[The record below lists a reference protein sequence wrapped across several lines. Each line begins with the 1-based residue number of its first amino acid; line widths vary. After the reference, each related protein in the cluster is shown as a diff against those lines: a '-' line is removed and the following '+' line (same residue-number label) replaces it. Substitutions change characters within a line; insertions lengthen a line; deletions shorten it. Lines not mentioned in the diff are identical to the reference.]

1 MCAYDIHNNAC
12 GPDQVLPPVLKELAT
27 QLAPILTDLF
37 NRSYDLGTV
46 PNDWRHANVSP
57 VYKKGKKI
65 LAVNYRPISL
75 TCVYCKIFEY
85 VIASAIMS
93 HAQQHNI
100 LNALQHGFRSKLSCE
115 TQLVEFVRD
124 LSENMYDGHQT
135 DVLIMDF
142 SKAFDKV
149 GHQRLLSKLQRYDIT
164 GQTHRWIQQWLN
176 CRTQV
181 VVVDGEQSD
190 PVPVSS
196 GVPQGSVLG
205 PCLFLFFINDL
216 AEQLDSRVRLFA
228 DDTIAYLTVDS
239 QSDAMALQ
247 HDLDLLAVWERTWQ
261 MEFHPN
267 KCQVLRV
274 TNNKSANIITHDYIF
289 HGQTLS
295 VVSEVKYLGLTLSDD
310 LKWDKAISKAN
321 STMAVLRRNVRV
333 SSKTVKATAYTA
345 LVRLHVEYCSAVW
358 DPYTKRLT
366 QRVEM
371 VQRRAARW
379 VCSKYRRG
387 PNCTGPTEMIN
398 HRSWPSLELRRKVA
412 RLTLLYKMTNNLIMM
427 STRSLLVRAPRGLRS
442 VPPHAFM
449 SLSRIIA
456 LWWWFCP
463 CRVGGAVWNHTA
475 WLFHLMP

>member
-1 MCAYDIHNNAC
+1 MSWIWQRLCSGKLWFLRDSCRQCLLAA
-12 GPDQVLPPVLKELAT
+12 LSSELAWS
-27 QLAPILTDLF
+27 
-37 NRSYDLGTV
+37 RSDSPQPENAYGESERLG
-46 PNDWRHANVSP
+46 
-57 VYKKGKKI
+57 
-65 LAVNYRPISL
+65 L
-75 TCVYCKIFEY
+75 
-85 VIASAIMS
+85 
-93 HAQQHNI
+93 NI
-100 LNALQHGFRSKLSCE
+100 LYALQHGFRSKLSCE

-149 GHQRLLSKLQRYDIT
+149 GHQRLLSKLQGYGIT

-205 PCLFLFFINDL
+205 PCLSLFFINDL
-216 AEQLDSRVRLFA
+216 AEQLDSRVRLFT

-261 MEFHPN
+261 MEFHPD

-274 TNNKSANIITHDYIF
+274 TNKKSANIITHDYIL

-310 LKWDKAISKAN
+310 LKWDKHIGKAISKAN

-345 LVRLHVEYCSAVW
+345 LLHPHVEYCSAVW

-398 HRSWPSLELRRKVA
+398 HLSWPSLELRRKVA
-412 RLTLLYKMTNNLIMM
+412 RLTLLYKMTNNLVMM
-427 STRSLLVRAPRGLRS
+427 STRSLLVCAPRGLRS
-442 VPPHAFM
+442 VPPHALM
-449 SLSRIIA
+449 SLSRIPTRLYQTNSFFPRTVADWNELPYQIA
-456 LWWWFCP
+456 SAPSLEAFKAS
-463 CRVGGAVWNHTA
+463 VVK
-475 WLFHLMP
+475 HLD